1 MPRATLGVGMLGY
14 GFMGKVHSE
23 CYRAMRM
30 YYDPSP
36 ADIRLVGVATAHR
49 ETADRGAAQAGYEFG
64 TADWREVVEHPD
76 VDVVNVCT
84 PNDQHAEQ
92 ALAAVAAGKHVYCDK
107 PLCLNV
113 DEARDIA
120 AAARA
125 AQTKHQMTFHCRFIP
140 ATMRARQL
148 VDEGFLGRV
157 YHFRGAYYHAGYTD
171 PDRPITWRLDKQRG
185 GGGALFDLG
194 SHIIDLMR
202 FLVGEYAE
210 VNAALET
217 FIKERPLAE
226 DPKTR
231 APVEVDDYALLRVRT
246 EAGALGIVEASR
258 FATGTNDGLT
268 FEIYGEKGAL
278 KFDMMEPSFLQVYDT
293 RAAGEP
299 IGGLRG
305 FTKVETVQKY
315 PQPSALPSPK
325 LPVGWERFHIAC
337 LYNFLRTIADEGD
350 CDPGLLDGVA
360 CQAIMAAAEDSAASG
375 GWVAVERA

>member
-1 MPRATLGVGMLGY
+1 MTELGVGIVGFGFIGKIHALGY
-14 GFMGKVHSE
+14 RSIPL
-23 CYRAMRM
+23 
-30 YYDPSP
+30 YYDPP
-36 ADIRLVGVATAHR
+36 PLRTRMVAVCTSR
-49 ETADRGAAQAGYEFG
+49 PETAEAAREKGGFERATTRFEDLLE
-64 TADWREVVEHPD
+64 ADD
-76 VDVVNVCT
+76 VQIINVCT
-84 PNDQHAEQ
+84 PNNLHRDQVVA
-92 ALAAVAAGKHVYCDK
+92 ALEAGKHVYCDK